1 VNATRIT
8 LLLFGTLGNAFG
20 SFTFYASE
28 TGIIRQ
34 FHTETGAGAIAL
46 WTDPT
51 KKWNAAAWDAV
62 REILYTSDMNT
73 GQIYAFTT
81 SVVGG
86 VGYLNAPVAIY
97 NYATGLG
104 LDITAARSADFYNGS
119 FFFTGFQGTQAN
131 LYQLQLDA
139 TGLGVTG
146 AGQIATLA
154 RTDGSAVGTSMQ
166 SGDFVLNNTELYFVS
181 FGNSKNFYRYDIAGR
196 IGSFGTS
203 TNLNAV
209 LQVAQPNGFNAMTQ
223 APSGYYVYSATN
235 DTYYSI
241 DPTTGIVGAAIT
253 TGQGLGTGDA
263 TLFTNTPFQ
272 PVPEPS
278 SGLLIAAGALAWRL
292 RKQPR

>member
-1 VNATRIT
+1 MASQ
-8 LLLFGTLGNAFG
+8 GNAFG

-28 TGIIRQ
+28 TGVIRQ
-34 FHTETGAGAIAL
+34 FTTETGGGAIAL

-81 SVVGG
+81 SIVGG

-97 NYATGLG
+97 NYVTGLG
-104 LDITAARSADFYNGS
+104 LDVAAARSADFHNGS
-119 FFFTGFQGTQAN
+119 FFFTGFGGTQAN

-139 TGLGVTG
+139 TGLAVSG

-154 RTDGSAVGTSMQ
+154 QTSGAAVGATMQ

-181 FGNSKNFYRYDIAGR
+181 FGGGTKNFYRYDIAGR
-196 IGSFGTS
+196 IGSLGTT

-209 LQVAQPNGFNAMTQ
+209 LQVAQPRGFNAMTK
-223 APSGYYVYSATN
+223 APTGYYVYSATN

-241 DPTTGIVGAAIT
+241 DPTTGVVGAAIT
-253 TGQGLGTGDA
+253 TGQGLGAGDA

-272 PVPEPS
+272 AVPEPS
-278 SGLLIAAGALAWRL
+278 SALLIAAGLLVCRRW
-292 RKQPR
+292 KQ